1 MSLNERLGSPL
12 LRSSLNLSAS
22 ANVNPPPPSAP
33 APAEVLPRKA
43 QPTLHIQ
50 RISPQVRITPQARC
64 YAIYELARRAGVS
77 AEFQKQW
84 AIRVDAKETT
94 IALDAQGEKTI
105 VFPHATPDLLR
116 ELSAGKIRTVRR
128 RWMFAPKNGAVLNIP
143 DFQVPFARDTDN
155 FPKTLFV
162 SLGPGKLQCTVDLPL
177 SVLMTLSRWE
187 ETLKRELDTHGRFPA
202 SLSVASRD
210 GFLDRPIVDEY
221 GLAFQQ
227 ALQVC
232 CPGWEPAEKNLRI
245 KLSHDADHVGIP
257 FRWKDAIRHTT
268 HHRRPMDS
276 ARDVLG
282 LISGSE
288 PSDLRALREIV
299 RLSLSRNLDSA
310 VYWKAS
316 RPTPRDSGYDPRHH
330 KIRDIIAWLTENQV
344 ECGVQ
349 PGYETFRAP
358 EKLRR
363 EIHILREAMGDGPLG
378 GRQHYLRWCP
388 ETWIHWETCGLAYD
402 SSVCYAEHMGFR
414 AGTCVPYRPWLFTL
428 NRAAELLEIP
438 LLVMDRTL
446 LNYMKLTHEQS
457 VEAVRDCVAR
467 CRAVGG
473 VFTLVWHNNHLLDP
487 EFKALYLRILP
498 LLVDGERYDWT
509 REYRGNSGK

>member
-1 MSLNERLGSPL
+1 MSSNERLGSPL
-12 LRSSLNLSAS
+12 WRSSLNTGAGVNL
-22 ANVNPPPPSAP
+22 NPPPPPP
-33 APAEVLPRKA
+33 APTEAAPRKV

-64 YAIYELARRAGVS
+64 YAIVELARRAGAS
-77 AEFQKQW
+77 SEFQKQW
-84 AIRVDAKETT
+84 TIRVDAKETT
-94 IALDAQGEKTI
+94 VTLDAAGEKTI
-105 VFPHATPDLLR
+105 VFPHASPDLLR
-116 ELSAGKIRTVRR
+116 ELSAGRIRTVRR
-128 RWMFAPKNGAVLNIP
+128 RWMFSPKNATALNIP

-155 FPKTLFV
+155 FPKTLFI
-162 SLGPGKLQCTVDLPL
+162 SRGPGKLECTVDLPL
-177 SVLMTLSRWE
+177 SILMTLSRWE
-187 ETLKRELDTHGRFPA
+187 ETLKRELDPHGRFPA
-202 SLSVASRD
+202 KDSVASRD
-210 GFLDRPIVDEY
+210 GFLHRPIVDEY

-227 ALQVC
+227 AIQVC
-232 CPGWEPAEKNLRI
+232 FPGWEPQEKNLRI

-268 HHRRPMDS
+268 HHGRPMDS
-276 ARDVLG
+276 ARDFLG

-299 RLSLSRNLDSA
+299 SLSLSRNLDSA

-316 RPTPRDSGYDPRHH
+316 QPTPRDSGYDPRHH
-330 KIRDIIAWLTENQV
+330 KIRDIIAWLGENQV

-363 EIHILREAMGDGPLG
+363 EVQILREAMGDGPLG

-402 SSVCYAEHMGFR
+402 SSVCFAEKIGFR

-428 NRAAELLEIP
+428 NRAAELLEVP

-473 VFTLVWHNNHLLDP
+473 VFTLVWHNNHLLHP
-487 EFKALYLRILP
+487 EFKALYLKILP

-509 REYRGNSGK
+509 REYRSDSGK